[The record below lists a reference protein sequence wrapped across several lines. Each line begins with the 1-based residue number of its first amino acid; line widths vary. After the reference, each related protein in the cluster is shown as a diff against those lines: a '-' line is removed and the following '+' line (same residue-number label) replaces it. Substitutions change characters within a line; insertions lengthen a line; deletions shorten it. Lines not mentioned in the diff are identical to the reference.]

1 MKFRSIFYLG
11 FTWVCDLPEIFL
23 ELWLAQIF
31 LGLWSTWNIP
41 GSLTYLRFPWFRDLL
56 KIFLGLWPS
65 WSFPGSVTYLR
76 FSWVCWMGVFWSS
89 VLESW
94 SWNLMSCSLSVVSWS
109 IHDNNS
115 ITTVYCHICIM
126 YLIHVFYVL
135 TKALHIVPFV
145 FVPHEAINC

>member
-1 MKFRSIFYLG
+1 MYIYLQILKWNSNQFSTLDLLG
-11 FTWVCDLPEIFL
+11 FVTFLRFSWDCDLPRFSWVCDLL
-23 ELWLAQIF
+23 E
-31 LGLWSTWNIP
+31 
-41 GSLTYLRFPWFRDLL
+41 
-56 KIFLGLWPS
+56 IFLGLWPT
-65 WSFPGSVTYLR
+65 WYVPGSVTYLR

-109 IHDNNS
+109 IHDNNF
-115 ITTVYCHICIM
+115 ITTVYCHICIK

-135 TKALHIVPFV
+135 TKALPFV